1 MALISWIEADVSST
15 LAASASAFFAR
26 CCICAAIST
35 IVAEVS
41 SVELDWVSAPRA
53 IWTVV
58 LEISSAEVATV
69 RLADVIWVTIS
80 RRLFTICRMMC
91 SSQPTSSRDRLR
103 MSTVRSPLA
112 TCSASSAERRERVGD
127 EAAEQER
134 HGDADDDGDEDEHQD
149 GAPRVGDDLVYRREP

>member
-1 MALISWIEADVSST
+1 L
-15 LAASASAFFAR
+15 AR

-69 RLADVIWVTIS
+69 RLAEVIWVTIS
-80 RRLFTICRMMC
+80 LRLFTICLMMC
-91 SSQPTSSRDRLR
+91 SSQPTSSREALR
-103 MSTVRSPLA
+103 ISTVRSPFA
-112 TCSASSAERRERVGD
+112 TRSASRPSASEGIGD
-127 EAAEQER
+127 QASQQEG
-134 HGDADDDGDEDEHQD
+134 HGDADADGDEDKHED
-149 GAPRVGDDLVYRREP
+149 RPRVSETIWFAAGSFATAPTALSRLRRRARGMR